1 MKFLLQTQIGIEK
14 ITKLELEEKYKKSF
28 SLDQSGYIPRRNGLL
43 IIDWR
48 DKFQK
53 FWDELNSIEDAF
65 FVLEYIKD
73 VSKYFSLKD
82 VIKKIDKEK
91 IASHLKFILDQNI
104 FTDKSLNFRIITR
117 KRSPHNFRRID
128 LEESLK
134 NFFHSKLPKIKINDD
149 ENNKEIW
156 ITLVKN
162 RLIITLRLTDKTK
175 RHRFYKHENILGS
188 VRPSVAFAMA
198 YVSDIRST
206 DTIWD
211 PFAGAGT
218 IPCEILL
225 HFKFKKLLI
234 GDIDESAIEKT
245 KSNLKQI
252 HIYEKLKSKISIR
265 SEDFFSSK
273 RYTKKIITNPPFGD
287 KHLQPENFEEKLIE
301 KINNIP
307 NLQMITLLY
316 PKILKIPGWQL
327 TRKFKLEILG
337 KEAYI
342 TVYRKIKNTV
352 YDLEPQSIL

>member
-1 MKFLLQTQIGIEK
+1 MKFLLQTQIGVEK
-14 ITKLELEEKYKKSF
+14 ITRLELEEKYKKFF
-28 SLDQSGYIPRRNGLL
+28 SLDQLGYVPRRNGFL

-73 VSKYFSLKD
+73 VNKYFSLKD

-91 IASHLKFILDQNI
+91 IASHLKFILDQNV
-104 FTDKSLNFRIITR
+104 FVDKSLNFRIITR
-117 KRSPHNFRRID
+117 KKSPHNFRRID
-128 LEESLK
+128 LEEGLK
-134 NFFHSKLPKIKINDD
+134 NFFRSKLPKIKINDD

-162 RLIITLRLTDKTK
+162 RLIIALRLTDKTK
-175 RHRFYKHENILGS
+175 RHRFYKQENILGS

-198 YVSDIRST
+198 YVSDIKSS
-206 DTIWD
+206 DVIWD

-234 GDIDESAIEKT
+234 GDIDVNALEKT
-245 KSNLKQI
+245 NTNLKQI
-252 HIYEKLKSKISIR
+252 DIYNKLKPKISIR
-265 SEDFFSSK
+265 LEDFFLSK
-273 RYTKKIITNPPFGD
+273 RHAHKIITNPPFGD
-287 KHLQPENFEEKLIE
+287 KHMQADNFEEEFVK

-307 NLQMITLLY
+307 NLQMVTLLY
-316 PKILKIPGWQL
+316 PKILKISTWQL

-342 TVYRKIKNTV
+342 TVYKRFKNAIEDIE
-352 YDLEPQSIL
+352 YRSIL